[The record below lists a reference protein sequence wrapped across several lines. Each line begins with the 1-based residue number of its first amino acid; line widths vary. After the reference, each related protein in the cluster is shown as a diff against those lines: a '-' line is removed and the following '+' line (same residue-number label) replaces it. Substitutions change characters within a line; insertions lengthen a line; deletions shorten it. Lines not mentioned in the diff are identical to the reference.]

1 MACSQYTLRG
11 IARGCKDSIGGIKTL
26 YLTTD
31 IDDISPVIDSSVLTL
46 TQTEVSKFKTFNFF
60 KNTGSMT
67 TTLQTAEN
75 AGNSFQTE
83 VSLVFM
89 KQEARKRLEIEAMVM
104 GETIAVVED
113 VNGEMWYLGKD
124 NALTASA
131 ATAQTGTAAGDL
143 NGYNVTLMD
152 ESRELPFPLDS
163 STKAAFKGLPAT
175 V

>member
-1 MACSQYTLRG
+1 
-11 IARGCKDSIGGIKTL
+11 
-26 YLTTD
+26 
-31 IDDISPVIDSSVLTL
+31 
-46 TQTEVSKFKTFNFF
+46 
-60 KNTGSMT
+60 MT

-152 ESRELPFPLDS
+152 ESRELPYPLDS
-163 STKAAFKGLPAT
+163 STKAAFKALPTT